1 MFKATVICFCA
12 VMILPGMVSA
22 QPGVID
28 VFQSSW
34 SFTCGSPPHPLFVS
48 HCPAGDFEPVA
59 NGCVIPGAAQIQI
72 QLIDRNGIPIPGIP
86 PTDIWF
92 QPVSGLEILTIKAGT
107 WCTDFPT
114 DLTGRTITTLQ
125 LSAGG
130 CVQLGLQCVVLDPIG
145 IAVIL
150 QNPIVQPISFN
161 SPDLNGD
168 LIVNLTDLALFG
180 ASYGNPGAYTWCCDY
195 NDDGVVDLSDLAF
208 FGAHYLH
215 F

>member
-1 MFKATVICFCA
+1 MLKSVFISICA
-12 VMILPGMVSA
+12 VVVMAGMANA
-22 QPGVID
+22 QPGLID

-34 SFTCGSPPHPLFVS
+34 SYSCGAPPHQLLVS
-48 HCPAGDFEPVA
+48 HCPAGDLEPVA
-59 NGCVIPGAAQIQI
+59 NGCVNPGSGQIQI
-72 QLIDRNGIPIPGIP
+72 QLIDRNGLPMPGIP

-92 QPVSGLEILTIKAGT
+92 QPFSGSEVLSFKPGT
-107 WCTDFPT
+107 WGTDFPT
-114 DLTGRTITTLQ
+114 DLTGSTITTLQ

-150 QNPIVQPISFN
+150 QNPVVHPINFN

-168 LIVNLTDLALFG
+168 LVVNLTDLAIFG
-180 ASYGNPGAYTWCCDY
+180 AAYGKPAAYTWCCDY
-195 NDDGVVDLSDLAF
+195 NDDGVVNLSDLAI
-208 FGAHYLH
+208 FGTHYLH